1 MDWVHPGQGG
11 GDDGMP
17 HLVIGHDLAL
27 VRIEQSAAFLD
38 AGYDAF
44 DCTSEVVCAD
54 GVSAAP
60 RCPQRGFVDQIGQVD
75 ARKARRQRRDPIEI
89 ETFGELD
96 LFRMYAKNCC
106 TADPVRPID
115 QHLAVERP
123 ARSSAGSRISGR
135 LIAASNTMPSR
146 GSKPSHAHH
155 LLEVA
160 YREFVST
167 C

>member
-27 VRIEQSAAFLD
+27 VRIEQSAAVLD

-60 RCPQRGFVDQIGQVD
+60 RCPQRGFVDQIGQVG
-75 ARKARRQRRDPIEI
+75 ARKARRQRRDQAAHPGIQPSI
-89 ETFGELD
+89 NRPCCSAD
-96 LFRMYAKNCC
+96 LGC
-106 TADPVRPID
+106 TKRIVGRRTASQI
-115 QHLAVERP
+115 A
-123 ARSSAGSRISGR
+123 SAS
-135 LIAASNTMPSR
+135 AASF
-146 GSKPSHAHH
+146 
-155 LLEVA
+155 LL
-160 YREFVST
+160 RLT
-167 C
+167 

>member
-1 MDWVHPGQGG
+1 MDRVHPWQGG

-27 VRIEQSAAFLD
+27 VRIEQSAGFLD

-60 RCPQRGFVDQIGQVD
+60 RCPQRGFVDQIGQVG
-75 ARKARRQRRDPIEI
+75 ARKARRQRRDHIEI
-89 ETFGELD
+89 DSFGELD

-106 TADPVRPID
+106 TADQVRPID
-115 QHLAVERP
+115 QHLAVGASGPQQRRIQNFWPIDRGEQHDAVTRVEAIPRP
-123 ARSSAGSRISGR
+123 SSTRSG
-135 LIAASNTMPSR
+135 L
-146 GSKPSHAHH
+146 
-155 LLEVA
+155 
-160 YREFVST
+160 
-167 C
+167 